1 MNALNTSFDSK
12 EVGGVTL
19 LTWTPRTYAGQT
31 DLGGGVA
38 GAQASLVTFVR
49 RMLDG
54 SLKILDN
61 IEPLVPNAGPEEL
74 SVARAIP
81 RQAKAAPSASSVAMM
96 TTTTRARCDTCASS
110 SLARRSPRTTS

>member
-12 EVGGVTL
+12 GVGGVTV

-31 DLGGGVA
+31 DLGGGVT

-61 IEPLVPNAGPEEL
+61 IELLAPNAGPEEL
-74 SVARAIP
+74 SAARAIP
-81 RQAKAAPSASSVAMM
+81 RTEWVEFVSETGNEGGRASSGA
-96 TTTTRARCDTCASS
+96 TSS
-110 SLARRSPRTTS
+110 